1 MHFQDNAMNFPTPKE
16 PYDGYCGTSYA
27 AKMLGISVGTVQGL
41 VEKNE
46 LKAWKTH
53 GGHRRISLQSV
64 QDYQRRHNLI
74 PSTLMYGAGRLRVLV
89 VEDDAVTR
97 LALQTQFDQWSLPLD
112 VVMYASA
119 MEALV
124 DLPGLQPQVLLTD
137 LRMPGVDGFQLL
149 KTLKDH
155 ALFTSLAVVVI
166 TALTPDEI
174 QECGGLPDGVQLL
187 HKPVDMDWLKG
198 FFDALMSVREINSRR
213 NKDVTPR

>member
-1 MHFQDNAMNFPTPKE
+1 MNFPTPKE

-27 AKMLGISVGTVQGL
+27 AKMLGISVGTVQSL

-74 PSTLMYGAGRLRVLV
+74 PPTLMHGEVRLRVLV
-89 VEDDAVTR
+89 VEDEAVTR
-97 LALQTQFDQWSLPLD
+97 LMLQTQFDQWKLPLD

-124 DLPGLQPQVLLTD
+124 DMPGLQPQVLLTD

-149 KTLKDH
+149 KTLKEH
-155 ALFTSLAVVVI
+155 ALFASLAVVVM
-166 TALTPDEI
+166 TGMTLEEI
-174 QECGGLPDGVQLL
+174 AAHGGLPEGVQLL
-187 HKPVDMDWLKG
+187 HKPLDLDWLKG
-198 FFDALMSVREINSRR
+198 YFDALMSVREINNRR
-213 NKDVTPR
+213 NK

>member
-1 MHFQDNAMNFPTPKE
+1 MNFPTPKE

-27 AKMLGISVGTVQGL
+27 AKLLGISVGTVQGL

-64 QDYQRRHNLI
+64 QDYQRRYNLI
-74 PSTLMYGAGRLRVLV
+74 PASLMRGEERLRLLV
-89 VEDDAVTR
+89 VEDDAVIR
-97 LALQTQFDQWSLPLD
+97 VLLQQQFDQWGLPLD

-124 DLPGLQPQVLLTD
+124 DMPNLQPQVLLTD

-149 KTLKDH
+149 KTLKEH
-155 ALFTSLAVVVI
+155 ALFNSLAVVVM
-166 TALTPDEI
+166 TSMSDEEI
-174 QECGGLPDGVQLL
+174 LENGGLPEGVKVLR
-187 HKPVDMDWLKG
+187 KPLDVEWLKG
-198 FFDALMSVREINSRR
+198 FFDALMSVRQINNHR
-213 NKDVTPR
+213 NK